1 MEGDSQ
7 MDVNEMF
14 PGRYIKAETLNGKA
28 RTYHVVAVERVKL
41 SDGSLKPVITFEDED
56 MKFILNRTN
65 ADSIVQIYG
74 RDSDNWIGKLIEL
87 YPTRT
92 QFGTKMVDAVRVRRP
107 QRRPASDRVP
117 PEPMPRDNPV
127 GGAGDYDG
135 PEGADELVYEAE

>member
-1 MEGDSQ
+1 MEGGSQ
-7 MDVNEMF
+7 IDINEMF

-87 YPTRT
+87 FPTRT

-107 QRRPASDRVP
+107 QRRPTSDRAP
-117 PEPMPRDNPV
+117 PDRGCV
-127 GGAGDYDG
+127 KT
-135 PEGADELVYEAE
+135 LF